1 MPKGE
6 LKIEFCDS
14 SYGPMLLLVS
24 EDSPVKHQLLPGDVV
39 RGVKVDGVTLNEASG
54 WRNKDGLERLL
65 WESQDRKRHLV
76 VSKEASYT
84 TPRTE
89 FSGQPAHS
97 FFSNKYVFP
106 TYSRSRSLTAGFQI
120 HQHLLQIHEQHHLCA
135 ARLDHDRCWGS
146 VRLVLMDPGTAYPTL
161 PHLHW
166 DWAHRAQSARD

>member
-1 MPKGE
+1 
-6 LKIEFCDS
+6 
-14 SYGPMLLLVS
+14 MLLLVS

-97 FFSNKYVFP
+97 FFSNKYVF
-106 TYSRSRSLTAGFQI
+106 TTHSRSRSLTAGGPERFTGI
-120 HQHLLQIHEQHHLCA
+120 CCRFTSSTTYALQGLITIVVGVAFVWFSWIQ
-135 ARLDHDRCWGS
+135 ARPTPPCHMCIETELTLHN
-146 VRLVLMDPGTAYPTL
+146 LPGT
-161 PHLHW
+161 
-166 DWAHRAQSARD
+166 